1 MGDSIKGRASLLAL
15 TLLLPPLLLLPLG
28 QAGAVPVSAAAPAA
42 LPILASAPATAPPPP
57 STPLRLQAI
66 PVSPHV
72 YYFQGQSGVAGADN
86 QGFMSNA
93 GFVVTA
99 DGVLVFDTLGSPAL
113 GEAMLQA
120 IAKVT
125 RQPVRRV
132 IVSHYHADH
141 FYGLQAF
148 KARGAQVWAHE
159 NGKLY
164 LASDL
169 ARERLEQR
177 RSALA
182 PWVNEQTRLVPA
194 DRWLS
199 FGPSG
204 ELAFQMGGLHLRII
218 DSSGAHSEGDIM
230 LAVDEDHML
239 FAGDLFFTGRI
250 PFVGDADSKVWLTA
264 LERMLALRP
273 QVVVPGHGAMSRAP
287 LADIALTRDYLLFLR
302 DKMGAAVADMVPFE
316 QAYAQT
322 DWGRF
327 AQYPAFA
334 AANRLNAYGT
344 YILMERESLQAR

>member
-1 MGDSIKGRASLLAL
+1 MRIWSKGVAGLLAL
-15 TLLLPPLLLLPLG
+15 TMALLLP
-28 QAGAVPVSAAAPAA
+28 QTAAAAAPA
-42 LPILASAPATAPPPP
+42 S
-57 STPLRLQAI
+57 LRLEAI

-72 YYFQGQSGVAGADN
+72 YYFHGQAGVAGADN

-93 GFVVTA
+93 GFVVTNA
-99 DGVLVFDTLGSPAL
+99 GVVVFDTLGSPAL

-120 IAKVT
+120 ISRVT

-148 KARGAQVWAHE
+148 KARGAEVWAHE

-169 ARERLEQR
+169 ARERLAQR
-177 RSALA
+177 RIALA
-182 PWVNEQTRLVPA
+182 PWVNAQTRLVPA

-199 FGPSG
+199 FPQGG
-204 ELAFQMGGLHLRII
+204 EIAFEMGGLHLRLI
-218 DSSGAHSEGDIM
+218 DSSGAHSDGDIM

-250 PFVGDADSKVWLTA
+250 PFVGDADSKVWLAA
-264 LERMLALRP
+264 LDRMLALRP
-273 QVVVPGHGAMSRAP
+273 RVVVPGHGEMARAP
-287 LADIALTRDYLLFLR
+287 LDDIALTRDYLLFLR

-327 AQYPAFA
+327 AAYPAFG

-344 YILMERESLQAR
+344 YIVMERESLQAK

>member
-1 MGDSIKGRASLLAL
+1 MGSWSRAVAAVLAL
-15 TLLLPPLLLLPLG
+15 TLGLLRT
-28 QAGAVPVSAAAPAA
+28 AEAAPAA
-42 LPILASAPATAPPPP
+42 L
-57 STPLRLQAI
+57 RLEAI

-72 YYFQGQSGVAGADN
+72 YYFHGHAGVAGAEN
-86 QGFMSNA
+86 KGFMSNA
-93 GFVVTA
+93 GFVVTN

-113 GEAMLQA
+113 GEAMLAA
-120 IAKVT
+120 IARVT

-132 IVSHYHADH
+132 IISHYHADH

-148 KARGAQVWAHE
+148 KAHGGKVEVWAHE

-169 ARERLEQR
+169 ARERLAQR
-177 RSALA
+177 REALA
-182 PWVNEQTRLVPA
+182 PWVNAQTRLVPA

-199 FGPSG
+199 FAHGSEIPF
-204 ELAFQMGGLHLRII
+204 EMGGLHMRLI
-218 DSSGAHSEGDIM
+218 DTSGAHSDGDIM

-264 LERMLALRP
+264 LDRMQTLHP
-273 QVVVPGHGAMSRAP
+273 QVVVPGHGEMSRAP
-287 LADIALTRDYLLFLR
+287 LDDIRLTHDYLLFLR

-322 DWGRF
+322 DWGRY
-327 AQYPAFA
+327 ASYPAFE
-334 AANRLNAYGT
+334 AANRLNAYDT
-344 YILMERESLQAR
+344 YILMERESLQAK